1 MPGWIN
7 NMKKFCIIC
16 NHSKDPQNDIT
27 RHISSY
33 LRGKGAVCTVSESD
47 LDLDRNAECV
57 LVLGGDGT
65 LLRAAKRAVNW
76 SVPLIGINLGTLGY
90 LAEID
95 RQSIFSALDS
105 LLEDHFTI
113 ETRMMLSGT
122 IYHRGEPVY
131 SDIALNDI
139 IISRE
144 GNPRIINL
152 KNYVNDQYLTAY
164 QADAI
169 IISTPTGSTGYS
181 LSAGGPIVSPTARL
195 LLMTPLAPHTLNARS
210 IIFSENDRIKVEI
223 GPGREVQPERA
234 RVDFDGSVGYQVE
247 TGDEIVV
254 TQSSAGTQIIKIRQ
268 ESFLETL
275 RRKLSDN

>member
-1 MPGWIN
+1 MRN
-7 NMKKFCIIC
+7 FCIIR
-16 NHSKDPQNDIT
+16 NSTKDPKDVVTKEIVA
-27 RHISSY
+27 Y
-33 LRGKGAVCTVSESD
+33 LQKKGAVCTIADNDSD
-47 LDLDRNAECV
+47 LDETAECI

-65 LLRAAKRAVNW
+65 MLRAAKRAVGRQI
-76 SVPLIGINLGTLGY
+76 PLIGINLGTLGY

-95 RQSIFSALDS
+95 RERLIPALDS
-105 LLEDHFTI
+105 LILDEFTV
-113 ETRMMLSGT
+113 ESRMMLTGI
-122 IYHRGEPVY
+122 IYHEGKPVY

-139 IISRE
+139 AISRE
-144 GNPRIINL
+144 GNPRVINF
-152 KNYVNDQYLTAY
+152 KNYVNDLYLTDY

-210 IIFSENDRIKVEI
+210 IIFAANDRIKVKI
-223 GPGREVQPERA
+223 GEGRVVQPEKA
-234 RVDFDGSVGYQVE
+234 RVDFDGSVGYQVV

-254 TQSSAGTQIIKIRQ
+254 TRSVSQTKIIKIKQ